1 MASRG
6 ARHTRH
12 TRHTRHAATPQ
23 WPTTWTSPPHE
34 SVTSSF
40 SREKPAVAGVVVV
53 GCYLGLVGTGGGS
66 DC

>member
-23 WPTTWTSPPHE
+23 WLTTSTSPPHE

-40 SREKPAVAGVVVV
+40 SREKPAVTGVVVV
-53 GCYLGLVGTGGGS
+53 GC
-66 DC
+66 